1 MDKNTEISARICKI
15 LDEKSL
21 SVEYSA
27 KCCGIPASTMRSY
40 IKNGTSLSL
49 QNAILI
55 IETFNVNPDYL
66 LFGRGPIFRAEFGDE
81 QKDDEAVHGFTP
93 SSPQSVEDSSSIPYS
108 SPSDTLLAKLHA
120 AELQLQALTEA
131 NRNLS
136 QAILNLSSK

>member
-1 MDKNTEISARICKI
+1 MAEINARFSEIA
-15 LDEKSL
+15 
-21 SVEYSA
+21 A
-27 KCCGIPASTMRSY
+27 KLYLTAKRAKEECGIAERSYQNYKVSTDLPASV
-40 IKNGTSLSL
+40 
-49 QNAILI
+49 I
-55 IETFNVNPDYL
+55 IRFCERYNVSPDYL

-81 QKDDEAVHGFTP
+81 QKEGEAMYGFTP